1 MCCGLRFP
9 YCGAFDWEEQC
20 ARALQTEVKTPDK
33 TLSDKN
39 LLKEESKGGSLSSRE
54 GVKNDFL
61 RLSGDELV
69 F

>member
-1 MCCGLRFP
+1 MYCGLWFP
-9 YCGAFDWEEQC
+9 YCEALDWEEQC
-20 ARALQTEVKTPDK
+20 ARPLQREMKTPDK

-54 GVKNDFL
+54 GVKNELL
-61 RLSGDELV
+61 RLSGNELV